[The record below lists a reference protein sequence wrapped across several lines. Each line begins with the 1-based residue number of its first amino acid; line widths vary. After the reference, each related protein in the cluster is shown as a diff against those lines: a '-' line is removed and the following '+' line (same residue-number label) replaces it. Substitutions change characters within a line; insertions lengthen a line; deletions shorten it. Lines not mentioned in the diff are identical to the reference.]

1 MTVVEF
7 LDSWVKESFSEDLS
21 VVEADDFYYMPETDE
36 IGFSKYVYQ
45 EHDDKFLK
53 FAQELGLEYDVDVFL
68 LSLLH
73 EVGHYFTIE
82 DEELDAYWKI
92 RLDKGAPTNVDEYY
106 RDPIEAAAT
115 KWAVDYIN
123 DNFNEIEKLTNMIFE
138 QEEI

>member
-7 LDSWVKESFSEDLS
+7 LDSWVKKEFSEDLS
-21 VVEADDFYYMPETDE
+21 IVEADDFYYMPETDE
-36 IGFSKYVYQ
+36 IGFSKYVYE
-45 EHDDKFLK
+45 EHDAKFLE

-73 EVGHYFTIE
+73 EVGHFFTIE
-82 DEELDAYWKI
+82 DEELDIFWKA
-92 RLDKGAPTNVDEYY
+92 RLDNGAPTDVDEYY

-123 DNFNEIEKLTNMIFE
+123 NNFNEIEKLTSMIFTN
-138 QEEI
+138 

>member
-138 QEEI
+138 